1 MRNMYENLFVYA
13 LLYAVGYDTVQKY
26 RDSLDSIVL
35 ADLEDYEAMEL
46 QDMSDKEAILH
57 TLAMMESVNFDKN
70 SFGQK
75 LMVALKEIYEGMSDI
90 TVFGNRMYE
99 LWRYLP
105 GRFNMEEPFYT
116 LSYADDC
123 LSYGDEKQCRELYE
137 EAFGFYGDCV

>member
-1 MRNMYENLFVYA
+1 MYENLFVYA

-70 SFGQK
+70 SFM
-75 LMVALKEIYEGMSDI
+75 LMIVCLMEMRSSATNCMRRLLDFTEI
-90 TVFGNRMYE
+90 VFR
-99 LWRYLP
+99 
-105 GRFNMEEPFYT
+105 
-116 LSYADDC
+116 C
-123 LSYGDEKQCRELYE
+123 LQQ
-137 EAFGFYGDCV
+137 